1 MLWVF
6 AWWSKFVV
14 QILIVG
20 SLIHV
25 NFITNHTVTRGAKML
40 LNSLASYLLFIM
52 FENWKADFKWKRGR
66 ENLNF

>member
-25 NFITNHTVTRGAKML
+25 NFITNHTVTRGQ
-40 LNSLASYLLFIM
+40 
-52 FENWKADFKWKRGR
+52 
-66 ENLNF
+66 NFWTA